1 MTAEV
6 VVLNREAV
14 AIAADSAVTLRDP
27 DPKIYNTANKL
38 FQLSAVE
45 PVAIMVY
52 GSAAF
57 GPIPWETVVKE
68 HRRRLAVKTFDT
80 VEQYAS
86 NFITDLSSFVSHY
99 PAKTQSDLVRRIA
112 HVELVE
118 VCTRADE
125 VVDKLKG
132 DNDSLDDADRSHI
145 LMELMASRIAHL
157 QAIPCIERV
166 SASVAGRQ
174 IGSAI
179 PDWNNHLEEFFIPL
193 TANSSLNRRARAL
206 VRTALRSVSPNPWTS
221 GVVVIGFGSDQ
232 LFPAFS
238 HYVVD
243 GAVANCV
250 RARHLDSAQVG
261 EDSSAH
267 IRAFA
272 QGDMVQ
278 TFMDGLHPM
287 YPEALRGLV
296 KRTLDLLVERSN
308 AKIQGVLSDT
318 DREEHVADLLEIVSA
333 VVEHFEQDLH
343 DLLQKKHSDPIMSI
357 VSMLPKEE
365 LAEMAETLVSLT
377 SFKRRMTPE
386 AETVGGPIDVA
397 VISKGDGL
405 VWVKRKHYFDR
416 NLNLRYFERDRRLY
430 TTSNVEEDSNG
441 R

>member
-6 VVLNREAV
+6 LVLNREAV

-68 HRRRLAVKTFDT
+68 HRRRLATETFDT

-86 NFITDLSSFVSHY
+86 SFITDLSSLVSHY
-99 PAKTQSDLVRRIA
+99 SARTQADLVRRIA
-112 HVELVE
+112 HVALAE
-118 VCTRADE
+118 VCNRANEIIDE
-125 VVDKLKG
+125 LDE
-132 DNDSLDDADRSHI
+132 DDDSFDDADRSHI
-145 LMELMASRIAHL
+145 LMEVMASQIAHL
-157 QAIPCIERV
+157 QTVPCIDRV

-179 PDWNNHLEEFFIPL
+179 PDWNNYLRESFTRF
-193 TANSSLNRRARAL
+193 TTNSSLNRRARAL

-221 GVVVIGFGSDQ
+221 GVVVVGFGSDQ

-243 GAVANCV
+243 GVVANRV
-250 RARHLDSAQVG
+250 RARHLDSAQIN
-261 EDSSAH
+261 EDSSAQ

-308 AKIQGVLSDT
+308 TKMHGVLSDT
-318 DREEHVADLLEIVSA
+318 DYEDHVAELLEIVSA

-357 VSMLPKEE
+357 VSLLPKEE

-441 R
+441 S